1 MARHSSNLA
10 TTLYTFKFSAKLF
23 EFLLRDAQNFFV
35 EQAENSN
42 VDSKMKSGFI
52 NFLECLDLYMVQ
64 GTIVGESKVTI
75 YGSVIIENGA
85 IIRATNSYY
94 DRPWFSNVSI
104 RMDSEE
110 LFDYTSDQ
118 GICYGQVP

>member
-1 MARHSSNLA
+1 
-10 TTLYTFKFSAKLF
+10 
-23 EFLLRDAQNFFV
+23 LLGNAQNFFA
-35 EQAENSN
+35 EQTENPN

-52 NFLECLDLYMVQ
+52 NFLECLGLYMDQ
-64 GTIVGESKVTI
+64 EIIVDESKVTI

-85 IIRATNSYY
+85 MIRAT
-94 DRPWFSNVSI
+94 VSI

>member
-1 MARHSSNLA
+1 MLGN
-10 TTLYTFKFSAKLF
+10 
-23 EFLLRDAQNFFV
+23 AQNFFV